1 MLNEHKREMIQS
13 ILIKKRLFFAIVA
26 KPSADD
32 TEKQSKIKQKIIIMN
47 IENENLIMILFDR
60 LQWYNFIWFESLS
73 TLNYIIIRIIYN

>member
-1 MLNEHKREMIQS
+1 MAYQRK
-13 ILIKKRLFFAIVA
+13 
-26 KPSADD
+26 
-32 TEKQSKIKQKIIIMN
+32 N